1 MRGCIICNGD
11 IRDYERAKV
20 QIAECELVIA
30 ADGGIRHLG
39 KMRVVPNVVVGDM
52 DSVDTLSWQEGEKVE
67 QLAFPESKDK
77 ICLVVKN
84 PGRIAIMEVNLTLV
98 AVDGSE
104 RCMINGEEGS
114 IVSLVPFPEAENV
127 TTIGLKYPLEK
138 ENLLPGTRGI
148 SNVLYRQNGHV
159 CISGGLL
166 LVYVENKR

>member
-1 MRGCIICNGD
+1 M
-11 IRDYERAKV
+11 
-20 QIAECELVIA
+20 
-30 ADGGIRHLG
+30 
-39 KMRVVPNVVVGDM
+39 
-52 DSVDTLSWQEGEKVE
+52 
-67 QLAFPESKDK
+67 AFPESKDK
-77 ICLVVKN
+77 TDAELTIDLTFERGCGFITFLGALGGRLDHTLGNICLVVKN
-84 PGRIAIMEVNLTLV
+84 PGRIAIMEGNLTLV